1 MQINGG
7 KTMLTL
13 EDVKQAKDRLAP
25 YVYQTP
31 LIRLRNLDA
40 YLGCEVYVKAEC
52 MQLTN
57 SFKIRGALNK
67 ALQLSP
73 EQLKNG
79 IVTASSGN
87 HGKGVAYAGKMLG
100 VPVTVVIP
108 EHAPQVKLDAVKEL
122 GAEVV
127 RCEKSK
133 RFDIAM
139 NISKERNCCYIH
151 PFDDYD
157 VMAGQGT
164 AAIEIMEQLPET
176 TAIVSPVGGGGL
188 ISGLVTAAKG
198 INPEVKVYGCEPEQF
213 NRYTVSI
220 AQGEPTL
227 IPMGDSIADGIMTMK
242 PGVKNFPIVRDRVD
256 KIVAVDEEYIYKGMK
271 LLLAYG
277 KVLAEPTSS
286 IGMAAVLQGLL
297 QFKAT
302 DKVVFFLSGGNV
314 DLSLIQKIDAVKL

>member
-1 MQINGG
+1 
-7 KTMLTL
+7 MLTL
-13 EDVKQAKDRLAP
+13 EDVKKAQKRLAP

-31 LIRLRNLDA
+31 VIRLRNLDA

-108 EHAPQVKLDAVKEL
+108 EHAPQVKLDAVKDL

-164 AAIEIMEQLPET
+164 AALEIMEQLPET

-198 INPEVKVYGCEPEQF
+198 VNPAVKVYGCEPEQF

-220 AQGEPTL
+220 AKGEPTL

-242 PGVKNFPIVRDRVD
+242 PGIKNFPLVRDQVD
-256 KIVAVDEEYIYKGMK
+256 QIVAVDEEHIYKGMK

-286 IGMAAVLQGLL
+286 IGMAAILQGLL
-297 QFKAT
+297 KFQAT
-302 DKVVFFLSGGNV
+302 DKVVFLLSGGNV

>member
-1 MQINGG
+1 
-7 KTMLTL
+7 MLTL
-13 EDVKQAKDRLAP
+13 EAIKKAQLRLAP

-31 LIRLRNLDA
+31 LIRVQNLDA
-40 YLGCEVYVKAEC
+40 YLGCEVYVKAEN

-67 ALQLSP
+67 ALQLDQ

-108 EHAPQVKLDAVKEL
+108 EHAPKVKLEAVKAL

-127 RCEKSK
+127 TCEKAK
-133 RFDIAM
+133 RFDIATK
-139 NISKERNCCYIH
+139 ISKERNCCYIH

-164 AAIEIMEQLPET
+164 AALEIMEQLPEI
-176 TAIVSPVGGGGL
+176 TALVSPVGGGGL
-188 ISGLVTAAKG
+188 ISGLATAAKG
-198 INPEVKVYGCEPEQF
+198 IKPVVKVYGCEPKEF
-213 NRYTVSI
+213 NRYTESLVK
-220 AQGEPTL
+220 GEPTL
-227 IPMGDSIADGIMTMK
+227 IPAGNSIADGIMTMK
-242 PGVKNFPIVRDRVD
+242 PGEKNFPIVRDKVD
-256 KIVAVDEEYIYKGMK
+256 QILAVEEVYIYKGMK
-271 LLLAYG
+271 LLLTYG
-277 KVLAEPTSS
+277 KILAEPTSS

-297 QFKAT
+297 KFKPE

-314 DLSLIQKIDAVKL
+314 DLSLIEKIDQVEL

>member
-1 MQINGG
+1 M
-7 KTMLTL
+7 TLTL
-13 EDVKQAKDRLAP
+13 ADVQKAQARLAP
-25 YVYQTP
+25 YIYKTP
-31 LIRLRNLDA
+31 LLRLENLDS
-40 YLGCEVYVKAEC
+40 YLGCQVYAKAEC

-67 ALQLSP
+67 ALQLTP
-73 EQLKNG
+73 EELKNG

-108 EHAPQVKLDAVKEL
+108 EHAPQVKLDAVAAL
-122 GAEVV
+122 GAEVI

-139 NISKERNCCYIH
+139 NLSKERKSCYIP

-164 AAIEIMEQLPET
+164 AALEILEELPDL
-176 TAIVSPVGGGGL
+176 TALVSPVGGGGL
-188 ISGLVTAAKG
+188 ISGLAVGAKG
-198 INPEVKVYGCEPEQF
+198 LSPKVKVYGCEPEEF
-213 NRYTVSI
+213 NRYTVSLKV
-220 AQGEPTL
+220 GEPTL
-227 IPMGDSIADGIMTMK
+227 IPAGDSIADGIMTMK
-242 PGVKNFPIVRDRVD
+242 PGIKNFPLVRDMVD
-256 KIVAVDEEYIYKGMK
+256 QIVPVQEEYIYKGMK

-277 KVLAEPTSS
+277 KILAEPTSS

-297 QFKAT
+297 KFKPE

-314 DLSLIQKIDAVKL
+314 DLSLVAQIDKVEV